1 MGKEEVKLSLCADD
15 MTLYIENPK
24 ESTKKPVETYE
35 KVRQGF
41 GIQDKYINITV
52 FV

>member
-1 MGKEEVKLSLCADD
+1 MCRWPDTVYKK
-15 MTLYIENPK
+15 PK
-24 ESTKKPVETYE
+24 ESTKKTVETYE